1 MLLLLQVVN
10 LERELMD
17 LRSSLESAANSAD
30 LVAYLEGQ
38 IRVKEAKQ
46 IAEMRGVMRDWLK
59 ALFVWQR

>member
-1 MLLLLQVVN
+1 VLLLLQVVN

-30 LVAYLEGQ
+30 LVADLEGQ

>member
-10 LERELMD
+10 LERELID

-30 LVAYLEGQ
+30 LVADLEGQ